1 MIRSDV
7 LFLSRLVNI
16 AAALKLAAE
25 QHPLESRDI
34 DELFV
39 KVEGAIKAC
48 MACTSMDVPAN
59 VTKILEFDAGKGKAS
74 TIVQQVTPLVRSLIY
89 QSLLVLSIIYR
100 PLLPS
105 PPSVLSLIF
114 LGYQSSHTNTNI
126 NTPPLLY
133 HLATGIG
140 ICEWPFGTLH
150 QAPSDRSA
158 RHRTDLYPRT
168 QCFQCIPAAHTTH
181 CHPGIT

>member
-89 QSLLVLSIIYR
+89 QSLLVLSII
-100 PLLPS
+100 
-105 PPSVLSLIF
+105 F